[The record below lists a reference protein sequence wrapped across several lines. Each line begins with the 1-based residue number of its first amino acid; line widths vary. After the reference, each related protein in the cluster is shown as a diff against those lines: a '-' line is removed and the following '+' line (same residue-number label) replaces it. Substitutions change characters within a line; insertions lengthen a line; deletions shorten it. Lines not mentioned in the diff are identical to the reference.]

1 MTDYIDFYTESELG
15 GSIDDILEI
24 EGINRVKELSRQ
36 LRTLFNYKAEVIQY
50 RFQVTAPSNHDLKS
64 NCAISKF
71 YTQKREIESLSQEFI
86 SLLNNIKRDDTS
98 LEQEIYNLHFKK
110 NLKKLQNLSYVTE
123 KIFTLIHVFSEDNIH
138 DHPKFLKFIVVLTQ
152 HLCFVRKCL
161 NVECYP
167 FYEELEINYRNLEK
181 ELEYLLGDV
190 LNVKNTS
197 SKQKREERLIS

>member
-71 YTQKREIESLSQEFI
+71 YTQKREIESHQE
-86 SLLNNIKRDDTS
+86 R
-98 LEQEIYNLHFKK
+98 
-110 NLKKLQNLSYVTE
+110 
-123 KIFTLIHVFSEDNIH
+123 
-138 DHPKFLKFIVVLTQ
+138 
-152 HLCFVRKCL
+152 
-161 NVECYP
+161 
-167 FYEELEINYRNLEK
+167 
-181 ELEYLLGDV
+181 
-190 LNVKNTS
+190 
-197 SKQKREERLIS
+197 